1 MRSSRAGATRRA
13 SPRSFAAM
21 FSATLSRL
29 TPPLLATSSE
39 YDRLLVEDTLQELGG
54 GPLDATT
61 DERDAVLHDGS
72 LADEGLAERVAAK
85 VFTRGGLV
93 ASLALVGALACAGA
107 MRGYESH
114 DASLVARV
122 AEGMFQSAGNA
133 TDAAHRH
140 SRVTARARKSGPRG
154 HSVIKEGHE
163 IPLEQRYAPRAAAMP
178 HDDDGDA
185 QAAMDGVDE
194 NAAAAADAVAEARA
208 RGFHVR
214 EDDDD
219 AARDDEDPDEASNPS
234 ASNPIDRTRP
244 DASSSGA
251 PDEDESPYASARRS
265 GRRRGGRAAA
275 ALGVVRET
283 ATDDDDAAAAAAGDG
298 ETMRGGGD
306 GRGASRGTRGASRG
320 ARGGRR
326 GDALGGYGY
335 GYGDDSFGGVYGG
348 RASRRG
354 AALPVVPAT
363 RMEHGATHKEALEEL
378 EASIRDSVLTA
389 HERRNAGGDARGMGR
404 G

>member
-1 MRSSRAGATRRA
+1 
-13 SPRSFAAM
+13 M

-114 DASLVARV
+114 DASPVARV

-208 RGFHVR
+208 RGFRVR

-219 AARDDEDPDEASNPS
+219 AARDDEDPDEVSNPS

-251 PDEDESPYASARRS
+251 LYHVAARHP
-265 GRRRGGRAAA
+265 
-275 ALGVVRET
+275 
-283 ATDDDDAAAAAAGDG
+283 
-298 ETMRGGGD
+298 
-306 GRGASRGTRGASRG
+306 
-320 ARGGRR
+320 
-326 GDALGGYGY
+326 
-335 GYGDDSFGGVYGG
+335 
-348 RASRRG
+348 RRG
-354 AALPVVPAT
+354 ANACGRSVPA
-363 RMEHGATHKEALEEL
+363 RVPG
-378 EASIRDSVLTA
+378 
-389 HERRNAGGDARGMGR
+389 
-404 G
+404 

>member
-208 RGFHVR
+208 RGFRVR

-251 PDEDESPYASARRS
+251 PDENDSPYASARRS
-265 GRRRGGRAAA
+265 GRRRG
-275 ALGVVRET
+275 
-283 ATDDDDAAAAAAGDG
+283 
-298 ETMRGGGD
+298 
-306 GRGASRGTRGASRG
+306 ASVCRWPGPPSPPEWR
-320 ARGGRR
+320 
-326 GDALGGYGY
+326 
-335 GYGDDSFGGVYGG
+335 
-348 RASRRG
+348 
-354 AALPVVPAT
+354 LP
-363 RMEHGATHKEALEEL
+363 
-378 EASIRDSVLTA
+378 
-389 HERRNAGGDARGMGR
+389 
-404 G
+404 

>member
-1 MRSSRAGATRRA
+1 
-13 SPRSFAAM
+13 M

-54 GPLDATT
+54 ALDATT

-208 RGFHVR
+208 MGFRVR

-275 ALGVVRET
+275 ALGAGRET
-283 ATDDDDAAAAAAGDG
+283 ATPPPPPPPGT
-298 ETMRGGGD
+298 TMRRRRGRARGVPGTGGG
-306 GRGASRGTRGASRG
+306 SRG

-326 GDALGGYGY
+326 GDALGGGGY